1 MKIVRGTQMIL
12 YSRYLITATR
22 LEEET
27 IQASVSPTM
36 LPTLIVEDTDYQRSD
51 ILEQNFT
58 RHVCGL
64 LIKKCFGRHSC
75 PVCEEY
81 AKLYQEL
88 DDSSLFCYLKAY
100 QTSEVPFG
108 SLQMP
113 PDNFVYYISMMEVLF
128 QNNFERFATELKVV
142 HNLYKILI
150 DIKFE
155 HPCKNFPKKYLIC
168 LFIRLRVF
176 YTLKFI
182 NWNFKN
188 PSGSNKLIIWS
199 PQ

>member
-1 MKIVRGTQMIL
+1 LENVFGSIKQQHGNCINPTTIQFERTFRKICCTRLFNSGNENCEGDTDDCLLKI
-12 YSRYLITATR
+12 ITATR

-36 LPTLIVEDTDYQRSD
+36 LPTLTVEDTDYQRSH

-58 RHVCGL
+58 RYVCGV
-64 LIKKCFGRHSC
+64 LIKKCLGRHSC
-75 PVCEEY
+75 SVCEEY

-128 QNNFERFATELKVV
+128 QNNV
-142 HNLYKILI
+142 
-150 DIKFE
+150 
-155 HPCKNFPKKYLIC
+155 
-168 LFIRLRVF
+168 LFVYVF
-176 YTLKFI
+176 YYLFFTY
-182 NWNFKN
+182 FKRYM
-188 PSGSNKLIIWS
+188 
-199 PQ
+199 